1 MAQASSYTASIV
13 EVTDITLTKL
23 DFPRVLDAL
32 AERTNT
38 SLGCER
44 VLALRPNLDKH
55 DIELQWQRTEEALT
69 GTPLS
74 LGGVQD
80 IRPLLARVED
90 GDMLDGKELLEI
102 AYTMDAAGTIKRGIL
117 ESERPLLEQLA
128 ENLRS
133 FDGALRV
140 VREQLDPQGNV
151 RDDATPKLRDIRR
164 RLQPLRGRI
173 REKLQGLLE
182 RYGDAVQDALIT
194 LRRDRYVI
202 PIKASAQQRVSGI
215 VLDSSDSGATVFVEP
230 QAVVPMNNELALL
243 EFEERDEVRRILVSL
258 GQRLAYEPGLEESLQ
273 TLAELDLIAAN
284 ARLAKE
290 WKLSLPTFAE
300 DSNITLPEARHPLIE
315 GCIPNTIKL
324 THDERLLIITGP
336 NAGGKTVLL
345 KTLGLS
351 LLMAHSGLLVAAN
364 MPSMPYLD
372 TLLIDIGDEQSIEAS
387 LSTYA
392 GHLTNLRT
400 ILEKAGD
407 NVVVL
412 IDELGSGTDPS
423 EGAALSQAMLEV
435 ILEKHALGLVTTHL
449 APLKA
454 FASDTPGIQNA
465 AMRFDVDQLRPKY
478 ELLMGQPGRSYALA
492 IAERLG
498 LPEGILRRA
507 DTLISSEVSDLEGL
521 LESLEADKEQLER
534 DIYDANT
541 ARDQAVQEAEIL
553 RKQINTLRQKEE
565 DVMAAAAERADEM
578 LHDTMRRAKELKKV
592 ATTDKEQRGKALEEL
607 QSLRKDAQ
615 KTARKPPQAK
625 KQPPRKKGL
634 QTGTTVHVAS
644 YDASGPIVELRGD
657 DVVVQLGLLKVT
669 VPKDDV
675 KPTKPKKTQPDYAAA
690 APSPSNFERELNIRG
705 ERVEQGLDKVRDF
718 LLEARSLKITP
729 VRILH
734 GKGTGTLRD
743 AVRNYLKSDSAVSRF
758 EDAVPYEGGHGVT
771 VAHLRV

>member
-1 MAQASSYTASIV
+1 
-13 EVTDITLTKL
+13 
-23 DFPRVLDAL
+23 
-32 AERTNT
+32 
-38 SLGCER
+38 
-44 VLALRPNLDKH
+44 
-55 DIELQWQRTEEALT
+55 
-69 GTPLS
+69 
-74 LGGVQD
+74 
-80 IRPLLARVED
+80 
-90 GDMLDGKELLEI
+90 
-102 AYTMDAAGTIKRGIL
+102 
-117 ESERPLLEQLA
+117 
-128 ENLRS
+128 
-133 FDGALRV
+133 
-140 VREQLDPQGNV
+140 
-151 RDDATPKLRDIRR
+151 
-164 RLQPLRGRI
+164 
-173 REKLQGLLE
+173 
-182 RYGDAVQDALIT
+182 
-194 LRRDRYVI
+194 
-202 PIKASAQQRVSGI
+202 
-215 VLDSSDSGATVFVEP
+215 
-230 QAVVPMNNELALL
+230 
-243 EFEERDEVRRILVSL
+243 
-258 GQRLAYEPGLEESLQ
+258 
-273 TLAELDLIAAN
+273 
-284 ARLAKE
+284 
-290 WKLSLPTFAE
+290 
-300 DSNITLPEARHPLIE
+300 
-315 GCIPNTIKL
+315 
-324 THDERLLIITGP
+324 
-336 NAGGKTVLL
+336 
-345 KTLGLS
+345 
-351 LLMAHSGLLVAAN
+351 MAHSGLLVAAD
-364 MPSMPYLD
+364 MPSVPYLD

-423 EGAALSQAMLEV
+423 EGAALSQAILEV
-435 ILEKHALGLVTTHL
+435 ILEKRALGLVTTHL

-454 FASDTPGIQNA
+454 FASDTPGVQNA
-465 AMRFDVDQLRPKY
+465 AMRFDVDKLRPKY

-498 LPEGILRRA
+498 LPEAILSRA

-521 LESLEADKEQLER
+521 LESLEADKEKLEQG
-534 DIYDANT
+534 IYDANT
-541 ARDQAVQEAEIL
+541 ARDQAVQEAKIL
-553 RKQINTLRQKEE
+553 RKQIDTLRQKEE
-565 DVMAAAAERADEM
+565 DVIAAAAERADEM

-615 KTARKPPQAK
+615 KTARKQPSQPS
-625 KQPPRKKGL
+625 QPPRKKGL
-634 QTGTTVHVAS
+634 QPGTTVHVAS

-657 DVVVQLGLLKVT
+657 EVVVQLGLLKVT

-743 AVRNYLKSDSAVSRF
+743 AVRNYLKSDSVVSRF